1 MSGYAGLAQEVGVPG
16 YTPSEHG
23 TGIVHIG
30 LGAFHRGHMA
40 VYTDDVLGRT
50 GGDWRIAGVSL
61 RSPEVR
67 DRLAPQNCY
76 YTLVERGA
84 DAEKLRIIG
93 SISEVLVAP
102 EDPEAVLQRL
112 CDPGVHIVSFTIT
125 EKGYLRDSATGN
137 LLADHPDIRHDL
149 GNPQKPCTMHG
160 FVVEALARRK
170 AAGLPPVTLLC
181 CDNLPANGKSLKIA
195 ICAFAR
201 LRDAALADWI
211 ENSIAFPCTMV
222 DRIVPATTGEDVK
235 NTTKALG
242 LIDES
247 PVICEPFRQW
257 VIEDNFNSP
266 RPAWEDFGAIVVA
279 DVEPYEEMKLRLLN
293 GSHSSMAYLG
303 YLAGIETI
311 DQVIACPEFVAF
323 VRKLMA
329 EAITTLHMPEGLDLE
344 GYCDA
349 LIERFRNPSLKHRT
363 WQIAMDG
370 SQKLPQRL
378 LNSIRSRMADGK
390 PYPYLAMGVAG
401 WLRYVTAV
409 DEQGHTIDVSDPLA
423 NQLKAIADAHKND
436 TEGYVQEVV
445 GLREVFGDDLAVDT
459 QFQAAVLDGLK
470 ALYAKGSRA
479 AIREQICH
487 NA

>member
-1 MSGYAGLAQEVGVPG
+1 LNRLSGHTDLAKEVEVPG
-16 YTPSEHG
+16 YIPEEHG
-23 TGIVHIG
+23 AGIVHIG

-40 VYTDDVLGRT
+40 VYTDDVLGRF
-50 GGDWRIAGVSL
+50 GGNWRIIGVSL
-61 RSPEVR
+61 RSPGVR
-67 DRLAPQNCY
+67 DLLAPQNCY
-76 YTLVERGA
+76 YSLVERGA

-112 CDPGVHIVSFTIT
+112 SHPDIHIVSFTIT
-125 EKGYLRDSATGN
+125 EKGYLRDPATGD
-137 LLADHPDIRHDL
+137 LLADHPDIKHDL
-149 GNPQKPCTMHG
+149 ENPQNPRTMHG

-181 CDNLPANGKSLKIA
+181 CDNLPSNGKSLKIA
-195 ICAFAR
+195 ILAFAR
-201 LRDAALADWI
+201 LRDADLADWI
-211 ENSIAFPCTMV
+211 ESNIAFPCTMV
-222 DRIVPATTGEDVK
+222 DRIVPATTKEDVES
-235 NTTKALG
+235 TTKKLG

-257 VIEDNFNSP
+257 VIEDNFSSP
-266 RPAWEDFGAIVVA
+266 RPAWEEFGATVVA

-311 DQVIACPEFVAF
+311 DQVIAHPAFLAF
-323 VRKLMA
+323 VRRLMA
-329 EAITTLHMPEGLDLE
+329 EVMTTLHMPEGVDLE

-378 LNSIRSRMADGK
+378 LNSIRSRMAAGK
-390 PYPYLAMGVAG
+390 PYPHLAMGVAG
-401 WLRYVTAV
+401 WLRYVMAV
-409 DEQGHTIDVSDPLA
+409 DEQGQAIDVSDPLA
-423 NQLKAIADAHKND
+423 GQLKAIADAHKDD
-436 TEGYVQEVV
+436 TRGYVQEVV
-445 GLREVFGDDLAVDT
+445 QIREVFGKDLAADET
-459 QFQAAVLDGLK
+459 FQATVLECLNL
-470 ALYAKGSRA
+470 LYAKGASE
-479 AIREQICH
+479 AIS
-487 NA
+487 